1 MQNPEFIAELPID
14 EAVSEATPHLAYRAR
29 SAGAPYRLTDLVVA
43 ASALRLS
50 TSHGAILES
59 SFYALRPIPT
69 RPHNPILVADDSPP
83 EESIVSLSFGEGIE
97 RL

>member
-1 MQNPEFIAELPID
+1 MQNPKFIADLPID
-14 EAVSEATPHLAYRAR
+14 EAVSEAAADLAYRAR

-43 ASALRLS
+43 ASALHLS
-50 TSHGAILES
+50 TSHGTILES

-69 RPHNPILVADDSPP
+69 RPHTPILVAADSPL
-83 EESIVSLSFGEGIE
+83 EKSIVSLSSVEGIE